1 MQQLRTSMQGASQRH
16 ATMEKTMKLLLL
28 AAIVFLGSCN
38 TSIENA
44 KQSNTSTTD
53 SIVVESLIS
62 QSEKT
67 FISNEASSELFDKS
81 LRDAEKIALKSD
93 NFQSLVRIYV
103 LLGKRYRNRSEYLQA
118 MDYHKRA
125 LELALSHRIVEL
137 VPECYNQLGVV
148 YRRIDE
154 NSLALDMHLKGL
166 KSAEENKDTFNIGV
180 SLNGIGNI
188 NLSLNRYQA
197 AIEYFKRS
205 MDMSVA
211 QNNVL
216 GMAIN
221 TNNIGEAYL
230 LSGNID
236 TALVYFFKSLEHNTS
251 INSKIGQSICF
262 NSLGDAY
269 VAKGEPQ
276 KALGYLIKALKI
288 TQEVGDLIYVATSLN
303 RVGETYL
310 NLGDDNNAQDYLL
323 KGLDLSRRIG
333 SKYLAEDASHN
344 LARLYENQRKYD
356 KALSYYKIR
365 SDLKDSL
372 MNEKNIY
379 HITTLEAI
387 FESEKQKD
395 KIEELN
401 RNNEIQKSKIAGQKV
416 LITAIMIGTVLI
428 SLLLFLI
435 SRQNSLK
442 EKYRL
447 LKHKQRLLRSQMNP
461 HFIFNALSAIQ
472 VFILEND
479 MERSSRFLSDF
490 AKLMRQVLRNSN
502 YEYISLQ
509 EEIYTLQYYIE
520 LQKLRFPNPFDLEVI
535 VDKALDLSCVAIPPM
550 LTQPFIENSIEHG
563 LRPLGGQGK
572 IELRFVKNNGQLL
585 VEVDDNGI
593 GCSQHQEQ
601 KSGTNSH
608 ESMALKIVRER
619 LDIIK
624 KDTGKPV
631 SFELIDK
638 KELDPGHSG
647 TLVRISFPIIDKNTA
662 KTESDERL

>member
-1 MQQLRTSMQGASQRH
+1 
-16 ATMEKTMKLLLL
+16 MKSVINLSFL
-28 AAIVFLGSCN
+28 AAILFLGSCN
-38 TSIENA
+38 PPGNENPILSSA
-44 KQSNTSTTD
+44 VTTD
-53 SIVVESLIS
+53 SIVVENLIS
-62 QSEKT
+62 QSEKSFT
-67 FISNEASSELFDKS
+67 SNENPNELFDKS
-81 LRDAEKIALKSD
+81 LRDAEKIALKND
-93 NFQSLVRIYV
+93 YHTSLVRIY
-103 LLGKRYRNRSEYLQA
+103 LILGKRYRNRSEYLQA
-118 MDYHKRA
+118 MNFHKKA
-125 LELALSHRIVEL
+125 LELALMRNIHHL

-166 KSAEENKDTFNIGV
+166 KSAEESKDTFNIGV

-197 AIEYFKRS
+197 AIEYFKKS
-205 MDMSVA
+205 MDMAVL

-216 GMAIN
+216 GQAIN
-221 TNNIGEAYL
+221 TNNIGEAHRL
-230 LSGNID
+230 MGNVD
-236 TALVYFFKSLEHNTS
+236 TALVYFFKSLEYNTA

-262 NSLGDAY
+262 NSLGDTY
-269 VAKGEPQ
+269 VAKNEPK
-276 KALGYLIKALKI
+276 KALGYLLKALKI
-288 TQEVGDLIYVATSLN
+288 TQEVGDLMHVATSLN

-310 NLGDDNNAQDYLL
+310 DLGDYTNAQSHLL
-323 KGLDLSRRIG
+323 EGLELSRKIG
-333 SKYLAEDASHN
+333 SKYLAEDAAHN
-344 LARLYENQRKYD
+344 LAKLYEKQQDFD
-356 KALSYYKIR
+356 KALTYFKIK

-416 LITAIMIGTVLI
+416 LIVSITIGTVLI

-435 SRQNSLK
+435 TRQNTLK
-442 EKYRL
+442 EKYRQ

-509 EEIYTLQYYIE
+509 EEIYTLQYYID
-520 LQKLRFPNPFDLEVI
+520 LQKLRFPNPFEMQI
-535 VDKALDLSCVAIPPM
+535 FVDNTIDTINVAIPPM

-563 LRPLGGQGK
+563 LKPIGGQGK
-572 IELRFVKNNGQLL
+572 IELRFLHTDRQLV

-593 GCSQHQEQ
+593 GLTQHKEQ
-601 KSGTNSH
+601 RLNGRNH

-631 SFELIDK
+631 SFEMIDK
-638 KELDPGHSG
+638 KQFDPFSSG
-647 TLVRISFPIIDKNTA
+647 TLVRLSFPIIDKNTT
-662 KTESDERL
+662 KIESDERL